1 MKIQSNRRRLV
12 IMPLLGLMLAAFGCN
27 LSDLETKAPP
37 TPDAFATVYAQMT
50 LDAPPAGPP
59 SQTPAPPLEATP
71 TLTAASLTP
80 EVSAPAGPPRYRG
93 FMVVND
99 GRFRTYDFE
108 ANPLGFDADAAG
120 IDWLGEYNTSVFA
133 GGLAYSRFE
142 DGGVTV
148 VTESGRRLLDFIH
161 SSDSI
166 SARVSPDGSQIAWTY
181 QLWNGDRLGSEVWMA
196 NMDGS
201 QQRKLA
207 EISAEENV
215 NRWLV
220 YHIVGWT
227 AGGQVL
233 FATQPTGIGGY
244 ILYGGWNGMQV
255 FNPSSGVG
263 SVLVDDSETLGLSL
277 NGVSDDLRLA
287 AISSQGMRV
296 RTLSSGVEVALPLQ
310 GDQNACG
317 SGKFSPSGAW
327 LAYGCGRNDPENEA
341 GQIMLAPVDGSSQ
354 PQVLYNDSANA
365 PRVLGWLDEETILFQ
380 TFDAFGSGE
389 ASIWKIQRD
398 GTRATRLLVGSFLGF
413 VPAGE

>member
-1 MKIQSNRRRLV
+1 MKTLPSRRRLV
-12 IMPLLGLMLAAFGCN
+12 ILAVVVLMLAAFGCN
-27 LSDLETKAPP
+27 LSDLESKAPP

-50 LDAPPAGPP
+50 LDAQADLP

-71 TLTAASLTP
+71 TVAPASPTA
-80 EVSAPAGPPRYRG
+80 EVSGPAESPRYRG
-93 FMVVND
+93 FMVVN
-99 GRFRTYDFE
+99 GARFTAFDFD
-108 ANPLGFDADAAG
+108 ANRLGFDADASG
-120 IDWLGEYNTSVFA
+120 IEWLGESNTSVFA

-148 VTESGRRLLDFIH
+148 VTESGRSLLDFIR

-166 SARVSPDGSQIAWTY
+166 SAQVSPDGSQIAWAY
-181 QLWNGDRLGSEVWMA
+181 QLWDGAVPASEVWMA

-207 EISAEENV
+207 EISAAENAD
-215 NRWLV
+215 RWLV

-227 AGGQVL
+227 ADGRVL

-244 ILYGGWNGMQV
+244 ILYGGWNGMEV
-255 FNPSSGVG
+255 FDPASGVG
-263 SVLVDDSETLGLSL
+263 SVLVDDSEMLGLSL
-277 NGVSDDLRLA
+277 NGVSDDLRQA
-287 AISSQGMRV
+287 AISSEGIRV

-310 GDQNACG
+310 GDQNVCG
-317 SGKFSPSGAW
+317 SGKFSPSGVW
-327 LAYGCGRNDPENEA
+327 LAYGCGRNNPENEA
-341 GQIMLAPVDGSSQ
+341 GQIMLAPVDGSSR

-380 TFDAFGSGE
+380 TYDAFGSGV

-398 GTRATRLLVGSFLGF
+398 GTRATRLLEGFFLGF
-413 VPAGE
+413 IPAGE